1 MQIIDVGLKF
11 NGDRPNG
18 GEQKVIDAIILH
30 HSASN
35 GTVQSVHEYHK
46 SLGWWGIGYHYFI
59 EADGKIYRGR
69 PEEFV
74 GAHASS
80 SNDYNTHSIG
90 ICLSGNF
97 ELTEPTP
104 EQYQSLR
111 WLIDDI
117 KTRYNIKE
125 VLKHKDITATAC
137 PGKNFDIDKMQSIMK
152 YTVCLGEYDTK
163 AEAVAVAGILKKWFS
178 DIRVDYQ
185 EV

>member
-1 MQIIDVGLKF
+1 MIIHDVGLEFRGSAPSAGKQ
-11 NGDRPNG
+11 RT
-18 GEQKVIDAIILH
+18 IDAIILH

-35 GTVQSVHEYHK
+35 GTVHSVHNYHQ

-74 GAHASS
+74 GAHAGS
-80 SNDYNTHSIG
+80 SNDYNYHSIG

-117 KTRYNIKE
+117 KARYNIKE

-152 YTVCLGEYDTK
+152 YTVCIGEYDTK
-163 AEAVAVAGILKKWFS
+163 AEAIAVARLLEKWF
-178 DIRVDYQ
+178 DTARVNIM
-185 EV
+185 

>member
-1 MQIIDVGLKF
+1 MIYDAGLEFRGSAPSAGK
-11 NGDRPNG
+11 
-18 GEQKVIDAIILH
+18 QKTIDAIILH

-35 GTVQSVHEYHK
+35 GTVHSVHNYHK

-74 GAHASS
+74 GAHAGS
-80 SNDYNTHSIG
+80 SNDYNAHSIG

-104 EQYQSLR
+104 EQYHSLR

-117 KTRYNIKE
+117 KSRYNIKE
-125 VLKHKDITATAC
+125 VLGHKDVTATAC
-137 PGKNFDIDKMQSIMK
+137 PGKNFDMDMLLSQTK

-163 AEAVAVAGILKKWFS
+163 AEAVAVAGVLKKWFS
-178 DIRVDYQ
+178 DIQVDYK